1 MIDFHVIQIAE
12 DAQVSC
18 GSADNPSFI
27 SQQLVRVTGAAGMR
41 KVRCLSAEYQ
51 VPSHTGYQLKQK
63 DIDDVRALS
72 KRSGIPLLPEQEQFE
87 SR

>member
-1 MIDFHVIQIAE
+1 
-12 DAQVSC
+12 
-18 GSADNPSFI
+18 
-27 SQQLVRVTGAAGMR
+27 MR

-51 VPSHTGYQLKQK
+51 VRSHTGYQLKQK
-63 DIDDVRALS
+63 DIDDVRAFS